1 MRPPVP
7 THPDDDRLLELAYGE
22 TPTAE
27 TRALR
32 QHVDGCARCRQVL
45 EGIAEVRSAFR
56 SVPAEPA
63 PERGLESL
71 LAYGE
76 QAAARARSRR
86 GGLRI
91 LALLS
96 AATAFAVVWLVLPP
110 RHAQPDGLA
119 RPAATPPTDALAQA
133 EVRSTA
139 AKGDRARDEL
149 DDRAKDAPE
158 KENERKMVATPAAPL
173 AKSEELRQEKQVA
186 ERRAEAEPPK
196 QKGLSKL
203 DAPAAQPL
211 RAPGRASSDLAGG
224 TAAVSDLSGAL
235 GNATASGGKVGT
247 APGPAAGAGAGAYAS
262 GAVAM
267 KKRSAGGRADEGSTA
282 SPTAPAS
289 PPASVVASTSPEEK
303 RAPEAFDAVDSRTH
317 EAAKIAAT
325 PLAEAVAG
333 KDKAASNAD
342 AASGAPART
351 AAKPAP
357 PMQSARMGAGSPEK
371 QARLGE
377 IRTELET
384 ATGDRR
390 KALLLEKCELE
401 ASLTLGPDAVLTC
414 STVTREFPGTPEAK
428 RASELARGFSLQP
441 PPAQER

>member
-7 THPDDDRLLELAYGE
+7 AHPDDDRLLELAYGE
-22 TPTAE
+22 APTAE
-27 TRALR
+27 ARALR

-96 AATAFAVVWLVLPP
+96 AATAFAVVWLVLPSP
-110 RHAQPDGLA
+110 RPQSDGVA
-119 RPAATPPTDALAQA
+119 KSAATQPTDALAQA
-133 EVRSTA
+133 ELRVA
-139 AKGDRARDEL
+139 PAQGDRARDEL
-149 DDRAKDAPE
+149 DDRVKDAKE
-158 KENERKMVATPAAPL
+158 KENERKMIAPL
-173 AKSEELRQEKQVA
+173 AKSEEPREETPAA
-186 ERRAEAEPPK
+186 ERRAEAEAPK
-196 QKGLSKL
+196 QKGLAKL
-203 DAPAAQPL
+203 DAPAGQPS
-211 RAPGRASSDLAGG
+211 RPPGRPSDLGGRAG
-224 TAAVSDLSGAL
+224 AATDLSGAL
-235 GNATASGGKVGT
+235 GNATASGGKVGG
-247 APGPAAGAGAGAYAS
+247 ARGPAAGTGAEAFAS
-262 GAVAM
+262 GSLAM
-267 KKRSAGGRADEGSTA
+267 KKRSADGRADEGSAA

-289 PPASVVASTSPEEK
+289 PPASVVAAPSPTEN
-303 RAPEAFDAVDSRTH
+303 RALDARTQ
-317 EAAKIAAT
+317 EAAKIAAA
-325 PLAEAVAG
+325 PV
-333 KDKAASNAD
+333 AD
-342 AASGAPART
+342 ALAGEDKEVRSAEVASGAPARS

-357 PMQSARMGAGSPEK
+357 AMQSMRMGAGSPEK
-371 QARLGE
+371 QARLGA
-377 IRTELET
+377 IRKELET

-390 KALLLEKCELE
+390 KALLLEKCEIE

-428 RASELARGFSLQP
+428 RASELARGFSVQP
-441 PPAQER
+441 PPQQER

>member
-1 MRPPVP
+1 VP

-22 TPTAE
+22 APTAE
-27 TRALR
+27 ARALR

-71 LAYGE
+71 LAYGA

-96 AATAFAVVWLVLPP
+96 AATAFAVVWLVSPS
-110 RHAQPDGLA
+110 RHAPPDGLA
-119 RPAATPPTDALAQA
+119 RSAATRPTDALAQA
-133 EVRSTA
+133 EIRSTA
-139 AKGDRARDEL
+139 VQGDRARDEL
-149 DDRAKDAPE
+149 DDRAKDVQE
-158 KENERKMVATPAAPL
+158 KENERKTVATPVAPL
-173 AKSEELRQEKQVA
+173 AKSEQLREVQPVA
-186 ERRAEAEPPK
+186 ERRAEAEPPN

-203 DAPAAQPL
+203 DAPAAQPS
-211 RAPGRASSDLAGG
+211 RAPGRAPSDVEAASRLA
-224 TAAVSDLSGAL
+224 TASDVSGAL
-235 GNATASGGKVGT
+235 GNASGSGGKVGT
-247 APGPAAGAGAGAYAS
+247 APGPAAGAGVYGS
-262 GAVAM
+262 GSVAM
-267 KKRSAGGRADEGSTA
+267 KKRSAGGRADEGSAA

-289 PPASVVASTSPEEK
+289 PPASVVATTAPAEN
-303 RAPEAFDAVDSRTH
+303 RALDARTH
-317 EAAKIAAT
+317 EAAKIAAA
-325 PLAEAVAG
+325 PLADAVAG
-333 KDKAASNAD
+333 EDKAVSNAD

-357 PMQSARMGAGSPEK
+357 AMQSMRTGAGSPEK

-377 IRTELET
+377 IRKELET

-401 ASLTLGPDAVLTC
+401 ASLQLGPDAVLTC
-414 STVTREFPGTPEAK
+414 SMVTREFPGTPEAK
-428 RASELARGFSLQP
+428 RASELARGFSVQP
-441 PPAQER
+441 PPPQER

>member
-1 MRPPVP
+1 VP

-22 TPTAE
+22 APTAE
-27 TRALR
+27 ARTLR

-96 AATAFAVVWLVLPP
+96 AATAFAVVWLVLPT
-110 RHAQPDGLA
+110 RHAPADGLA
-119 RPAATPPTDALAQA
+119 RSAATRPTDALAQA
-133 EVRSTA
+133 EVRQTSTQ
-139 AKGDRARDEL
+139 GDRARDER
-149 DDRAKDAPE
+149 DDRVKDVQA
-158 KENERKMVATPAAPL
+158 KENERKPVAAPL
-173 AKSEELRQEKQVA
+173 VPLEKLERPRPEKTMA
-186 ERRAEAEPPK
+186 ERRAEPEPPK

-203 DAPAAQPL
+203 DAPAGQPS
-211 RAPGRASSDLAGG
+211 RAPARAPSDLAGG

-235 GNATASGGKVGT
+235 GNATASGGKAGGV
-247 APGPAAGAGAGAYAS
+247 PGPAPSAGAEAFAS
-262 GAVAM
+262 GSLAM

-289 PPASVVASTSPEEK
+289 PPASVVAAPSPAET
-303 RAPEAFDAVDSRTH
+303 RALDARAH
-317 EAAKIAAT
+317 EAAKIAAA
-325 PLAEAVAG
+325 PVADSVVG
-333 KDKAASNAD
+333 EDKAASNAG
-342 AASGAPART
+342 AASGAPAKT

-357 PMQSARMGAGSPEK
+357 AAQSMRMGAGSPEK

-377 IRTELET
+377 IRKELET

-390 KALLLEKCELE
+390 KALLLEKCEIE
-401 ASLTLGPDAVLTC
+401 ASLTLGPDAVVTC
-414 STVTREFPGTPEAK
+414 STVSREFPGTPEAK
-428 RASELARGFSLQP
+428 RASELARGFSVQP
-441 PPAQER
+441 PPQQER

>member
-22 TPTAE
+22 APTAE
-27 TRALR
+27 ARALR

-71 LAYGE
+71 LSYGE

-96 AATAFAVVWLVLPP
+96 AATAFAVVWLVLPSRQAP
-110 RHAQPDGLA
+110 QDGLA
-119 RPAATPPTDALAQA
+119 RQAAAPPTDALAQA
-133 EVRSTA
+133 EVGSTPA
-139 AKGDRARDEL
+139 LGDRARDEL
-149 DDRAKDAPE
+149 DDRAKDLQA
-158 KENERKMVATPAAPL
+158 KENERKTVATPVVPL
-173 AKSEELRQEKQVA
+173 EKLERRRAEETMA
-186 ERRAEAEPPK
+186 ERRAEPKSPK

-211 RAPGRASSDLAGG
+211 RAPGHAPSDLAGR
-224 TAAVSDLSGAL
+224 TAAVSDVSGAL
-235 GNATASGGKVGT
+235 GNATASGGKAGG
-247 APGPAAGAGAGAYAS
+247 APGPAPSAGAEAFAS
-262 GAVAM
+262 GSLAM
-267 KKRSAGGRADEGSTA
+267 KKRSAGRADEGSAA
-282 SPTAPAS
+282 SPAAPAT
-289 PPASVVASTSPEEK
+289 PPASVVAASPPSEN
-303 RAPEAFDAVDSRTH
+303 RAMDARTH
-317 EAAKIAAT
+317 EAAKIAAA
-325 PLAEAVAG
+325 PVAEAVAG
-333 KDKAASNAD
+333 QDKAASD
-342 AASGAPART
+342 AASGAPAKT

-357 PMQSARMGAGSPEK
+357 AMQSMRVGAGSPEK

-377 IRTELET
+377 IRKELET

-390 KALLLEKCELE
+390 KALLLEKCEIE
-401 ASLTLGPDAVLTC
+401 ASLTLGPDAVVTC

-428 RASELARGFSLQP
+428 RASELARGFSVQP
-441 PPAQER
+441 PPPQQER